1 MAWTDER
8 VDVLRTMWLGGSSA
22 SQIAAVLGDVTR
34 NAVIGKVHRLGLS
47 GRGKPTSTATPR
59 TRKPRAASSTGA
71 TRTTRRPTSRSGG
84 GGASVNAGMGA
95 SVGGGMAVGATALKP
110 SEDVQQQYQEAP
122 AARGRTDLT
131 LVGESPM
138 LSIQELQENTCR
150 WPVGDPLK
158 DDFHFCGRSSLDG
171 QPYCEFHCGV
181 AFQAPSDRR
190 RDRSRT

>member
-59 TRKPRAASSTGA
+59 ARKPRAASPTGGG
-71 TRTTRRPTSRSGG
+71 TRTRRPTSRS

-110 SEDVQQQYQEAP
+110 TEDLQPQFEQAP
-122 AARGRTDLT
+122 VTRGRADLT
-131 LVGESPM
+131 LVGDSPQ
-138 LSIQELQENTCR
+138 LSIQELKEDTCR
-150 WPVGDPLK
+150 WPVGDPLH
-158 DDFHFCGRSSLDG
+158 DDFHFCGRSALDA
-171 QPYCEFHCGV
+171 QPYCEYHCGV

>member
-8 VDVLRTMWLGGSSA
+8 VEVLRTMWLGGSSA
-22 SQIAAVLGDVTR
+22 SQIAAQLGDVTR

-59 TRKPRAASSTGA
+59 ARKPRATTGA
-71 TRTTRRPTSRSGG
+71 ATARPRRTTTTARS
-84 GGASVNAGMGA
+84 SPI
-95 SVGGGMAVGATALKP
+95 SVGATALKP
-110 SEDVQQQYQEAP
+110 SEDQLVALDQTP
-122 AARGRTDLT
+122 AARGKADLV
-131 LVGESPM
+131 LVGESPQ

-158 DDFHFCGRSSLDG
+158 DDFHFCGRGALDG

-181 AFQAPSDRR
+181 AFQAPNERR
-190 RDRSRT
+190 RNR

>member
-59 TRKPRAASSTGA
+59 ARKPRAASPAGGA
-71 TRTTRRPTSRSGG
+71 RTTRRPTSRSGG
-84 GGASVNAGMGA
+84 GASVNAGAAA
-95 SVGGGMAVGATALKP
+95 SVRSGMAVGATALKP
-110 SEDVQQQYQEAP
+110 SEDVEQHYEEAP
-122 AARGRTDLT
+122 VARGRTDLT

-138 LSIQELQENTCR
+138 LSIQDLQENTCR

-158 DDFHFCGRSSLDG
+158 DDFHFCGRSSLEG
-171 QPYCEFHCGV
+171 QPYCEYHCGV

>member
-8 VDVLRTMWLGGSSA
+8 VDVLRTMWLAGSSA

-59 TRKPRAASSTGA
+59 ARKPRASSPSSG
-71 TRTTRRPTSRSGG
+71 TRTTRRTTSRGAG
-84 GGASVNAGMGA
+84 GGAGVNAGMGA
-95 SVGGGMAVGATALKP
+95 SIGAGVAVGATALKP
-110 SEDVQQQYQEAP
+110 SEDAQEQFEEAP
-122 AARGRTDLT
+122 VARGRTDLK

-138 LSIQELQENTCR
+138 LSIQELKEDTCR
-150 WPVGDPLK
+150 WPVGDPLQ
-158 DDFHFCGRSSLDG
+158 DDFHFCGRSTLNS
-171 QPYCEFHCGV
+171 QPYCEYHCGV
-181 AFQAPSDRR
+181 AFQAPNERR